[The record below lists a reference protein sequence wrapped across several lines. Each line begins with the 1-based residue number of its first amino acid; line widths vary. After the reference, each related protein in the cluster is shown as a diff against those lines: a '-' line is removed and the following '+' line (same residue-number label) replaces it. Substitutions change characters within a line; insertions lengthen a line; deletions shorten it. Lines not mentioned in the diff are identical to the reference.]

1 MWFQGP
7 QKIVEDPETGLVGA
21 DFCSQIKKRLFT
33 FRYHV
38 EQPIYINMIQEPAT
52 RLASW
57 YYFIRF
63 NEGHIR
69 EMSDSDRYRVSNYYR
84 PQTKLR
90 EGNVFTGVCDSVR
103 GGVCLPAPR
112 GVSAPGGGSWSQGGL
127 LLWGGGLSALGG
139 CLLLGGS
146 APGGPGP
153 RGGVCPMGGAWW
165 RPPDGHCCGRY
176 TSYWN
181 AFLFFH
187 VDPCKVSCFSHPI
200 LHIFSEH

>member
-90 EGNVFTGVCDSVR
+90 EGNVFTGVCDSVHGMGVPSCSQ
-103 GGVCLPAPR
+103 GGVC
-112 GVSAPGGGSWSQGGL
+112 SWGGAWSQGVCSCG
-127 LLWGGGLSALGG
+127 GG
-139 CLLLGGS
+139 CLLWEGVCSWGVCS
-146 APGGPGP
+146 RGGPGGCLP
-153 RGGVCPMGGAWW
+153 PGGCLVET
-165 RPPDGHCCGRY
+165 PDGHCCGRY
-176 TSYWN
+176 ASYWN

-187 VDPCKVSCFSHPI
+187 VDPCKVACLSHPI

>member
-1 MWFQGP
+1 M
-7 QKIVEDPETGLVGA
+7 
-21 DFCSQIKKRLFT
+21 
-33 FRYHV
+33 

-103 GGVCLPAPR
+103 GGVCLPVPR
-112 GVSAPGGGSWSQGGL
+112 GVSAPGGGPGPRGVCSCGE
-127 LLWGGGLSALGG
+127 GG
-139 CLLLGGS
+139 CLLWEGVCSWGGLLPGGLVREGVS
-146 APGGPGP
+146 APW
-153 RGGVCPMGGAWW
+153 GGAWW

>member
-1 MWFQGP
+1 M
-7 QKIVEDPETGLVGA
+7 GA

-90 EGNVFTGVCDSVR
+90 EGNVFTGVSDLFKGVASCSQGGACSQ
-103 GGVCLPAPR
+103 GGVCWGVPGPR
-112 GVSAPGGGSWSQGGL
+112 GSAPVGG
-127 LLWGGGLSALGG
+127 GG
-139 CLLLGGS
+139 CLLWEGVCSWEGS
-146 APGGPGP
+146 AP
-153 RGGVCPMGGAWW
+153 RGGVCPRGGAWW

-176 TSYWN
+176 ASYLN

-187 VDPCKVSCFSHPI
+187 VDPCKVACLSHPI